1 MNKYNNL
8 FGQIIGII
16 GKKGINRIGKE
27 LGVTKNLKGY
37 GVFEHFATMLYC
49 MLTGSNSLR
58 EICNGMASGI
68 GKLKHIGMQSLPKK
82 STLAY
87 ANEHRSWELFKDIF
101 YELKIRI
108 EGEVKEQFKHPFR
121 FKNRLL
127 SFDGSIIDLCLNMY
141 DWAKFR
147 KTKGAIKLHL
157 LLDHSG
163 YLPEYLHISE
173 GNVHEVKILNNL
185 TLEKGTIIAI
195 DKGLVDYAMFEK
207 WTKDGIY
214 FVTRLKT
221 NACYE
226 TIETNELPQK
236 RHILKDEIIK
246 MTGTVTGKKCPSKLR
261 IVESWDENKKESIVI
276 LTNNLHFGATT
287 IASIYRERWQI
298 EIFFK
303 TIKQNLKIKTFIGT
317 SKNAV
322 LIQIW
327 SALICL
333 LLLKYL
339 KAKSKIKWSLSN
351 LFSLIRLNLLTYRNL
366 WTWLNNPFDTI
377 PIVAEDEQ
385 LLLFDIGQHMGVP
398 RFE

>member
-1 MNKYNNL
+1 
-8 FGQIIGII
+8 
-16 GKKGINRIGKE
+16 
-27 LGVTKNLKGY
+27 
-37 GVFEHFATMLYC
+37 
-49 MLTGSNSLR
+49 
-58 EICNGMASGI
+58 
-68 GKLKHIGMQSLPKK
+68 
-82 STLAY
+82 
-87 ANEHRSWELFKDIF
+87 
-101 YELKIRI
+101 
-108 EGEVKEQFKHPFR
+108 
-121 FKNRLL
+121 
-127 SFDGSIIDLCLNMY
+127 MY

-173 GNVHEVKILNNL
+173 GNVHEVNILKNL

-195 DKGLVDYAMFEK
+195 DKGLVDYEMFEK

-221 NACYE
+221 NARYE
-226 TIETNELPQK
+226 TIKTNVLPQN
-236 RHILKDEIIK
+236 RPILKDEIIK
-246 MTGTVTGKKCPSKLR
+246 MTGPVTEKKCPSELR
-261 IVESWDENKKESIVI
+261 IVESWDDNKKESIVI

-287 IASIYRERWQI
+287 IADIYRERWQI

-366 WTWLNNPFDTI
+366 WSWLNDPFDTI
-377 PIVAEDEQ
+377 HLVTEDEQ

-398 RFE
+398 RFG